1 MIHVVQDNYV
11 QDYHSD
17 VLTCIDGSIVVH
29 MIYSLAFVLHHSAA
43 PINFAMAL
51 VNNPAYY
58 AGYMYLLCP
67 TLQSHPI
74 ARINYILFIRNNFEG
89 RTSLP

>member
-29 MIYSLAFVLHHSAA
+29 DLQFGICVADSAP

-74 ARINYILFIRNNFEG
+74 ARINYILFISKNLEG